1 MATIRKEFNVAAP
14 PEKVWDALGDFGALH
29 TKLARGFVAD
39 TALEEGGAVRVV
51 TFGNG
56 VVVREHL
63 VSAEDAARRLVY
75 AISDSPRFTH
85 YSASAQVFADGAGS
99 KFVWTVDFLPN
110 EMAALQ
116 EAAMNAGGAAMQ
128 KTLNG

>member
-1 MATIRKEFNVAAP
+1 MATIRKQFSVTAS
-14 PEKVWDALGDFGALH
+14 PERVWDALRDFGALH

-39 TALEEGGAVRVV
+39 TKLEEGGAVRVV

-56 VVVREHL
+56 MLVREHL
-63 VSAEDAARRLVY
+63 VSSDDGERRLVY
-75 AISDSPRFTH
+75 AITDSPRFTH
-85 YSASAQVFADGAGS
+85 YSASAQVYADGAGA

-110 EMAALQ
+110 DMAPLQ

-128 KTLNG
+128 KTLNS